1 MSRGARVHGIG
12 VTMPVLFM
20 LGVLG
25 VTSMSVYLLAV
36 RWVSWDLVPVAA
48 LARIRWWHR
57 YASALLVISMLVAL
71 AGLVVS
77 L

>member
-1 MSRGARVHGIG
+1 
-12 VTMPVLFM
+12 MPVLLM
-20 LGVLG
+20 VGVLG
-25 VTSMSVYLLAV
+25 VASMSVYLLAV

-57 YASALLVISMLVAL
+57 HAPALLVISVLVAL
-71 AGLVVS
+71 TGLVVT

>member
-1 MSRGARVHGIG
+1 
-12 VTMPVLFM
+12 M
-20 LGVLG
+20 LGVA
-25 VTSMSVYLLAV
+25 SMSVYLLAV

-57 YASALLVISMLVAL
+57 HAPAVLVLSVLVVV
-71 AGLVVS
+71 AGLVS

>member
-1 MSRGARVHGIG
+1 
-12 VTMPVLFM
+12 MPVLIM
-20 LGVLG
+20 IGVLG
-25 VTSMSVYLLAV
+25 VASMSVYLLAV

-57 YASALLVISMLVAL
+57 NAPVLLVVSVLVAL
-71 AGLVVS
+71 AGVVS